1 MKKLIA
7 LLLALVMVLGLAAC
21 SETAKTET
29 PASTETAEPST
40 SSTNEPA
47 ASESES
53 TGEEFKVGI
62 ILPLTGNY
70 AEFGQGQKVAY
81 TMAIEEIN
89 AAGGVNGKPVA
100 ATFEDSGSDPTV
112 SAELLKKFIEDPS
125 YNMVFGDYDSGTSL
139 AMAPI
144 AQEAGFPM
152 MCCSASSAN
161 IPLTGDYV
169 FSMVGVQQDEQR
181 IVVMEVMGNYL
192 NSKKAALVYLDNS
205 WGQTIYEN
213 QLTAFEADPDIE
225 LVAEIPVASGETD
238 FASVVTKLRE
248 SGADCVMLAL
258 QITETAACVNYMA
271 QDGYSSEVNVVLAG
285 AAYSDQLLELA
296 GANMEGM
303 VITQPFFIDP
313 ENTTMVEWCN
323 EYTERSQLA
332 PNMMTAC
339 AYDGLKMCCEAIDA
353 AGATTRAEIR
363 DAMAGIENF
372 QGITGVISFDN
383 VGTVHRLQNLIGV
396 EDGQWVL
403 LENTSFCEGY
413 EPYVFEGYNN

>member
-1 MKKLIA
+1 MKKRVA
-7 LLLALVMVLGLAAC
+7 LLLSLVMVVSMVAC
-21 SETAKTET
+21 A
-29 PASTETAEPST
+29 ASTETTTP
-40 SSTNEPA
+40 NE
-47 ASESES
+47 SKEES
-53 TGEEFKVGI
+53 TATEETAKNEVAETEGTGEFKVGI

-81 TMAIEEIN
+81 TMAIEDIN
-89 AAGGVNGKPVA
+89 DAGGVNGQPVV

-125 YNMVFGDYDSGTSL
+125 YNMVYGDYDSSTSL

-152 MCCSASSAN
+152 MCCSASNAN

-181 IVVMEVMGNYL
+181 IVVMEIMNNYL
-192 NSKKAALVYLDNS
+192 GSKKAALVYLDNS

-213 QLTAFEADPDIE
+213 QLMAFEADPDIE

-271 QDGYSSEVNVVLAG
+271 QDGYSSEANVVLAG

-303 VITQPFFIDP
+303 VIPQPFFIDP
-313 ENTTMVEWCN
+313 ENEAMVEWCN
-323 EYTERSQLA
+323 EYTERSQLN

-339 AYDGLKMCCEAIDA
+339 AYDGLKMCCEAINA

-363 DAMAGIENF
+363 DAMASISGF
-372 QGITGVISFDN
+372 QGVTGEISFDN
-383 VGTVHRLQNLIGV
+383 VGTVHRLQNLIGI
-396 EDGQWVL
+396 EDGKWVL

>member
-7 LLLALVMVLGLAAC
+7 LLLALVMVIGLAAC
-21 SETAKTET
+21 GAKEE
-29 PASTETAEPST
+29 AAA
-40 SSTNEPA
+40 PA
-47 ASESES
+47 ATEAAPAATEAAPAAPEA
-53 TGEEFKVGI
+53 TPEAAGEFKVGI

-70 AEFGQGQKVAY
+70 AEYGQGQHVAY
-81 TMAIEEIN
+81 NMAIEELN
-89 AAGGVNGKPVA
+89 AKGGVNGKTIV

-152 MCCSASSAN
+152 MCCSASNAN

-181 IVVMEVMGNYL
+181 IVVMEVMNNYFG
-192 NSKKAALVYLDNS
+192 SKKGAIVYLDNS

-213 QLTAFEADPDIE
+213 QLAAYEADPDIE
-225 LVAEIPVASGETD
+225 LVEAIPVASGETD
-238 FASVVTKLRE
+238 YASVVTKLRA

-258 QITETAACVNYMA
+258 QVTETAACVNYMA
-271 QDGYSSEVNVVLAG
+271 QDGYSSEVKIVLAG
-285 AAYSDQLLELA
+285 AAYTDQLIELT
-296 GANMEGM
+296 GANTQGM

-313 ENTTMVEWCN
+313 NNAAMVEWCN
-323 EYTERSQLA
+323 EYTERSGLS
-332 PNMMTAC
+332 PNMMTVC

-363 DAMAGIENF
+363 DAMAGIKGF
-372 QGITGVISFDN
+372 QGITGEISFDN
-383 VGTVHRLQNLIGV
+383 VGTVHRLQNLIAIENG
-396 EDGQWVL
+396 EWVL

-413 EPYVFEGYNN
+413 EPYVFEGYNS

>member
-7 LLLALVMVLGLAAC
+7 LLLVLVMVIGLVAC
-21 SETAKTET
+21 GNDA
-29 PASTETAEPST
+29 
-40 SSTNEPA
+40 PA
-47 ASESES
+47 ADAPAADAPAADAPAADAPADA
-53 TGEEFKVGI
+53 GEFKVGI

-70 AEFGQGQKVAY
+70 AEYGQGQQVAY
-81 TMAIEEIN
+81 TMAIEDIN
-89 AAGGVNGKPVA
+89 AAGGVNGQTVV

-125 YNMVFGDYDSGTSL
+125 YNMVYGDYDSGTSL

-152 MCCSASSAN
+152 MCCSASNAN

-181 IVVMEVMGNYL
+181 IVVMEVMNNYFG
-192 NSKKAALVYLDNS
+192 SKKGAIVYLDNS

-213 QLTAFEADPDIE
+213 QLAAYEADPDIE
-225 LVAEIPVASGETD
+225 LVEAIPVASGETD
-238 FASVVTKLRE
+238 YASVVTKLRA

-258 QITETAACVNYMA
+258 QVTETAACVNYMA
-271 QDGYSSEVNVVLAG
+271 QDGYSSEVNIVLAG
-285 AAYSDQLLELA
+285 AAYTDQLIELT
-296 GANMEGM
+296 GSNTEGM

-313 ENTTMVEWCN
+313 ENAAMVEWCA
-323 EYTERSQLA
+323 EYTERSGLS
-332 PNMMTAC
+332 PNMMTVC
-339 AYDGLKMCCEAIDA
+339 AYDGLKMCCEAINA
-353 AGATTRAEIR
+353 AGAVTRAEIR
-363 DAMAGIENF
+363 DAMAGIKDY

-383 VGTVHRLQNLIGV
+383 VGTVHRLQNLIAI
-396 EDGQWVL
+396 EDGEWVL

-413 EPYVFEGYNN
+413 EPYVFEGYNS